1 MSFRKP
7 FLLYVMKDVHKS
19 DYRSLS
25 YAISAKIIVLPSFHF
40 SFFLQ
45 TSGGHH
51 PKVQPIIFGV
61 RDRDWVPLH
70 QDPSFLLSCD
80 CFSSFFLL
88 FIKKF
93 CFFLSFF
100 FLSFSLPYYG
110 INIFLAARAQTCS
123 PIFNGL
129 LARRLFTWAISLKDK
144 SKGKENQKP
153 KTKWRMYGTIEKKRN
168 VIAFKK

>member
-51 PKVQPIIFGV
+51 PKVQPIIFAV

-70 QDPSFLLSCD
+70 RDPSFLLSCD

-93 CFFLSFF
+93 CFF
-100 FLSFSLPYYG
+100 
-110 INIFLAARAQTCS
+110 S
-123 PIFNGL
+123 PLLWDKHFPGSASTDL
-129 LARRLFTWAISLKDK
+129 LADFQWFISPPTFHMSHLA
-144 SKGKENQKP
+144 E
-153 KTKWRMYGTIEKKRN
+153 R
-168 VIAFKK
+168 

>member
-1 MSFRKP
+1 
-7 FLLYVMKDVHKS
+7 MKDVHKS

-70 QDPSFLLSCD
+70 RDPSFLLSCD
-80 CFSSFFLL
+80 CLSSFFFPLYKKIL
-88 FIKKF
+88 FF
-93 CFFLSFF
+93 SFFLFSFV
-100 FLSFSLPYYG
+100 LSPLLWDKHFPGSASADLLADFQWFISPPT
-110 INIFLAARAQTCS
+110 FHMSHLAARAIPEHS
-123 PIFNGL
+123 R
-129 LARRLFTWAISLKDK
+129 RRLFWMKFATMR
-144 SKGKENQKP
+144 E
-153 KTKWRMYGTIEKKRN
+153 
-168 VIAFKK
+168 